1 MRRSDREG
9 IREGR
14 LASPSPTGIVPHRQQ
29 SFESL
34 RPDSRGRAET
44 ARNFGQRNA
53 PNGPLSSLVIST
65 LRATGET
72 RAASRHHGAA
82 RAAPMLGHGRTRE
95 PGAALFPDAAGARA
109 TARGP
114 DAMTASRGFRENAVS
129 RSRRERPGASRDATS
144 ARARD
149 ERSSSSSSEWSFT
162 SRVPRD
168 ARERPDAADLP
179 LLSRLSPFL
188 RACRPESM
196 RISSSS
202 IDRVSE
208 HHHPSRPRERRNRR
222 SSPATRSP
230 GT

>member
-1 MRRSDREG
+1 LSKFSPFLSQDCD
-9 IREGR
+9 R
-14 LASPSPTGIVPHRQQ
+14 LA
-29 SFESL
+29 
-34 RPDSRGRAET
+34 
-44 ARNFGQRNA
+44 ARFLLKSVNAQRSVA
-53 PNGPLSSLVIST
+53 RCALLST
-65 LRATGET
+65 LCATGET

-162 SRVPRD
+162 ARVPRD

-208 HHHPSRPRERRNRR
+208 RHPSRPRERRNRR

>member
-82 RAAPMLGHGRTRE
+82 RAAPMLGHGRARE

-162 SRVPRD
+162 ARVPRD

-208 HHHPSRPRERRNRR
+208 RHPSRPRERRNRR

>member
-14 LASPSPTGIVPHRQQ
+14 LASPSPTGSSLIVIKVSSPFVQTPEAAPKR
-29 SFESL
+29 
-34 RPDSRGRAET
+34 RGISV
-44 ARNFGQRNA
+44 NA
-53 PNGPLSSLVIST
+53 LNGPLSSLVIST

-129 RSRRERPGASRDATS
+129 RSRRERPGASRDATR
-144 ARARD
+144 ARARH

-162 SRVPRD
+162 ARVPRD
-168 ARERPDAADLP
+168 ARVRPDAADLP

-196 RISSSS
+196 RIAS
-202 IDRVSE
+202 IDSENIIRRVLL
-208 HHHPSRPRERRNRR
+208 ERRNRR
-222 SSPATRSP
+222 SSPATLSP

>member
-1 MRRSDREG
+1 MFRVPSSRLQRPRRNG
-9 IREGR
+9 
-14 LASPSPTGIVPHRQQ
+14 
-29 SFESL
+29 
-34 RPDSRGRAET
+34 AEFRST
-44 ARNFGQRNA
+44 LNA
-53 PNGPLSSLVIST
+53 LINGPLSSLVIST
-65 LRATGET
+65 PRATGET

-162 SRVPRD
+162 ARVPRD
-168 ARERPDAADLP
+168 TRERPDAADLP

-196 RISSSS
+196 RISSS
-202 IDRVSE
+202 IAFPNVIRRVRVNVE
-208 HHHPSRPRERRNRR
+208 TDAQVPRLEAPGRDVRR
-222 SSPATRSP
+222 
-230 GT
+230 